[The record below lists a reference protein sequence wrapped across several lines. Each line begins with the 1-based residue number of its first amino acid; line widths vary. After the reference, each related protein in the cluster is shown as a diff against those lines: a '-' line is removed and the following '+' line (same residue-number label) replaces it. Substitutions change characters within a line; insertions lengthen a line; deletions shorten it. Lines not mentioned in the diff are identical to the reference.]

1 MAKNMIRKALALGT
15 GVALASVGL
24 VAAPASAAGE
34 VSLNVSAGTGTTTIL
49 GETFTVKATVGAAI
63 PDNSNSQLRF
73 LVANAGLATMTVT
86 ADGGTG
92 TGNAGAD
99 VEATQVVGDANNFA
113 TADSSA
119 AASFVVQPTFAVAAQ
134 NAAGVGTF
142 EDNQTLALV
151 SGAAAGHSV
160 TVTAWLDSDGSG
172 TINNGEF
179 ASAPVTIS
187 FVKAADAG
195 ISVAAAGYQLGDGN
209 FTANITSSVVNLQ
222 QVNAGHFGIQSGIYV
237 NGTKTAIV
245 ATGYTYGTLAA
256 AAINGAGS
264 GDAVALNAAKTAL
277 TATDAV
283 SFNDGAARVALT
295 AGTYVVQAI
304 YSVNPGVGNT
314 AWAAIGD
321 EASFGIG
328 AATANAAN
336 SSEAVTAVAG
346 SVLTTGSVIKGYTG
360 NVTYAVTVKD
370 ADKALLA
377 GKVVRLTV
385 GGVAGTWTVNGA
397 AVSAKDFEATS
408 DANGVATFTFATSTA
423 AAGNSVT
430 ITAIKSEGVTL
441 VANGTDLAVA
451 ASTWTAVETTNGA
464 TDQTAD
470 LVRSTDDGT
479 STVVSFKVTDQFGNV
494 FSDAAYRMKATLTGR
509 TVGSLVDSL
518 SDGVASFVVAD
529 GAQTNGDTTVALSYE
544 KLANGVWGANLDIT
558 ALNDRTIKYYN
569 QTNAVAITQASVT
582 ARAAL
587 NATKAGD
594 VRQGLTATTFT
605 TGVGDQAADA
615 NGVDNSEEKAT
626 ISGTVKHATT
636 LAAAAGALVTVSG
649 DSSILFNVNDVWGF
663 GSLTFF
669 DADGS
674 FSIDAYSNKAQ
685 TDSVVTVTSSE
696 GGSDTVKLT
705 FNGVSTAAGSSLV
718 INAADYIS
726 AGSTM
731 IMSATLTDKY
741 GNAVNTTLAA
751 ATDYNEDNDTTD
763 AGETSTDF
771 KVTVSGPGLT
781 LATLPTTTDAD
792 GVATFNRLI
801 GSKDSGTITITVSY
815 DQNDDGDYLDATDLV
830 VTKTVTIG
838 TAPAADDTK
847 VNAGSF
853 KGYVAIYAKG
863 HEGKRL
869 SAKVGNDWVVVP
881 ALASNFVRVVEYTG
895 AGYTISVRIYID
907 RVLVD
912 TIVVTTK

>member
-15 GVALASVGL
+15 GIALASVGL

-49 GETFTVKATVGAAI
+49 GESFTLKATVGAAI

-73 LVANAGLATMTVT
+73 LVANASLATMTVT
-86 ADGGTG
+86 ADGGSG

-113 TADSSA
+113 ASDSSA
-119 AASFVVQPTFAVAAQ
+119 AASFVVQPTFAVAAR
-134 NAAGVGTF
+134 NAAGVGDS

-160 TVTAWLDSDGSG
+160 TVTAWLDSDASG

-195 ISVAAAGYQLGDGN
+195 ISVSGSGYQLGDGN

-222 QVNAGHFGIQSGIYV
+222 QVNAGHFGVQSGIYV
-237 NGTKTAIV
+237 GGTKTAIIN
-245 ATGYTYGTLAA
+245 TGYVYGTLAA
-256 AAINGAGS
+256 AAIDGAGS
-264 GDAVALNAAKTAL
+264 GDAVALNAGKTAL

-283 SFNDGAARVALT
+283 SFNDGAAQVALT

-304 YSVNPGVGNT
+304 YSVNPGVA
-314 AWAAIGD
+314 AWAKIGD

-346 SVLTTGSVIKGYTG
+346 SVNADGTVIKGYTG

-370 ADKALLA
+370 ADKAVLA

-385 GGVAGTWTVNGA
+385 GAVAGTWTVNGVAVA
-397 AVSAKDFEATS
+397 ADDFEATT
-408 DANGVATFTFATSTA
+408 DANGVATFAFATSTA
-423 AAGNSVT
+423 AAANSVT
-430 ITAIKSEGVTL
+430 IGAIKSEGVTL

-470 LVRSTDDGT
+470 LVRSTDSGT

-518 SDGVASFVVAD
+518 SDGVASFVVSD

-544 KLANGVWGANLDIT
+544 KLAAGVWGANADIT
-558 ALNDRTIKYYN
+558 ALNDRTIKYYA
-569 QTNAVAITQASVT
+569 QTNAVAVTQTTVT

-587 NATKAGD
+587 AAAKAGD
-594 VRQGLTATTFT
+594 TRQGLTATAFV
-605 TGVGDQAADA
+605 TGVGDKAADA
-615 NGVDNSEEKAT
+615 NNVDNSEEKAT

-649 DSSILFNVNDVWGF
+649 DSSILFNVNDVWAF

-741 GNAVNTTLAA
+741 GNAVNTSLAA
-751 ATDYNEDNDTTD
+751 GVDYNEDNDLTD

-781 LATLPTTTDAD
+781 LASLPTTTDD
-792 GVATFNRLI
+792 NGVATFNRLI
-801 GSKDSGTITITVSY
+801 GSNDSGTISITVSY
-815 DQNDDGDYLDATDLV
+815 DQNDDGDFLDATDLV

-838 TAPAADDTK
+838 TAPAADTK

-863 HEGKRL
+863 HMGKRL
-869 SAKVGNDWVVVP
+869 SAKVGKDWVVVP

-895 AGYTISVRIYID
+895 AGYTINVRIYID